1 MKNNVKV
8 IENAKVVLER
18 GIIFDGVIVIC
29 DDRICAFGKSGE
41 VEIPEGA
48 EHIDASGAYVGP
60 GFVDIHVHGGN
71 GYHSADTP
79 EEMAEHFLSHGET
92 SMLLTSCGVT
102 RKSVDGIV
110 DNIRKIREA
119 AKTHGNIKGIYM
131 EGPYFNGRY
140 GANKHLNTWGTRQIV
155 EEDYKPMVD
164 AGGTDVKVWMVAP
177 ERVSEGLVH
186 FLKYAREVNPEV
198 VFAVGHSEAL
208 PSQIR
213 ALGSKYCPKILTHAM
228 NATGRQGE
236 VANRGI
242 RSIGPDE
249 YCLTEPDMYAELIS
263 DSLGIHVPGDLQR
276 VILRAKGVDKVV
288 LITDSTAYNNPAP
301 EHYAHVVDIN
311 FDDRGKVAG
320 SKLTMDMACRN
331 IMAHTSC
338 GIAEAFMM
346 ASGNPARAVGLY
358 DELGSIDVGKKADL
372 VFVDDMFNIKKVF
385 LNGNIVKEN

>member
-1 MKNNVKV
+1 MNMKV

-29 DDRICAFGKSGE
+29 DGRISAFGKAGE
-41 VEIPEGA
+41 VEIPEGV

-60 GFVDIHVHGGN
+60 GFVDIHVHGG
-71 GYHSADTP
+71 GGFQTSDDPKEA
-79 EEMAEHFLSHGET
+79 AQHFLAHGET
-92 SMLLTSCGVT
+92 SMLCTPSGTGNKPCETLVGYM
-102 RKSVDGIV
+102 K
-110 DNIRKIREA
+110 NIREA
-119 AKTHGNIKGIYM
+119 MKVQGNIRGIYM
-131 EGPYFNGRY
+131 EGPYYNPNY
-140 GANKHLNTWGTRQIV
+140 GSHKHLNTWGNRQI
-155 EEDYKPMVD
+155 EPDEFKALVD

-263 DSLGIHVPGDLQR
+263 DSLGIHVPDSLQR

-358 DELGSIDVGKKADL
+358 DELGSIDVGKRADL
-372 VFVDDMFNIKKVF
+372 VFVDDIFNVKKVILGGEICKF
-385 LNGNIVKEN
+385 D